1 MMSTGCLICDESLNS
16 TPETD
21 TALHVHYLKFK
32 LNIGKEKKSLKVL
45 KDVLQAEGK

>member
-32 LNIGKEKKSLKVL
+32 LNIGKEKKKPQSA
-45 KDVLQAEGK
+45 QGCPSG